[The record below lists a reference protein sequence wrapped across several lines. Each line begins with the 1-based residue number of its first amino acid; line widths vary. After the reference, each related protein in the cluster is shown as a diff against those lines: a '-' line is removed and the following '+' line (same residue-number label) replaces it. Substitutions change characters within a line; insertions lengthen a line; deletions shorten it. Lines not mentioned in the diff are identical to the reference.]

1 MPLLMHP
8 QSDPHRV
15 SIHTYVII
23 MYNRPARAMD
33 QTTAHLTMKLQDKQD
48 RSEHAV
54 TCAAG
59 YHELRFSC
67 VAHFRLSN
75 VPQKQAAQ
83 LLVLCAADPPLALC
97 ACYATEL
104 TSDSVHQSST
114 KPVAFC

>member
-1 MPLLMHP
+1 
-8 QSDPHRV
+8 
-15 SIHTYVII
+15 
-23 MYNRPARAMD
+23 MD
-33 QTTAHLTMKLQDKQD
+33 QTTANLIMKLHNKQD

-67 VAHFRLSN
+67 IAHFWLSN
-75 VPQKQAAQ
+75 VLQKQAAQ

-97 ACYATEL
+97 ACYATEQ
-104 TSDSVHQSST
+104 TSVSVHQNST